1 MYRKGKSDACKNKF
15 SCFSIEY
22 MQSDAFLESK
32 AAFVFNVYCQYVL
45 LFFVGFS
52 FSLFMIPEIN
62 RLFLKY
68 FFPLKFTADEKQK
81 NFNARFHVLLLWKS
95 LSPIEKE
102 MFEHENLDIW
112 DLQ

>member
-1 MYRKGKSDACKNKF
+1 
-15 SCFSIEY
+15 
-22 MQSDAFLESK
+22 
-32 AAFVFNVYCQYVL
+32 
-45 LFFVGFS
+45 
-52 FSLFMIPEIN
+52 MIPEIN

-112 DLQ
+112 GLQ